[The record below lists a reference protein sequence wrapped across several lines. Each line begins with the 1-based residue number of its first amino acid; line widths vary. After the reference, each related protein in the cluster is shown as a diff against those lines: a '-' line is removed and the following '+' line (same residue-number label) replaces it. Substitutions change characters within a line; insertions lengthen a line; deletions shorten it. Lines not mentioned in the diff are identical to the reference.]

1 MLRKSTASDAW
12 AEFFENARKLFQN
25 LQKVTEFY
33 FFPYL
38 KFVCFSIIK
47 KMTLF
52 VSVEPD

>member
-1 MLRKSTASDAW
+1 MLIKSTASDAW

-33 FFPYL
+33 FFSYL